1 MSAPASERQDQPTDL
16 IERIRNIVESAALD
30 CDCRNRVDEALE
42 RFVEMEQQR
51 ETRRHLLSSRQHRAA
66 IAALVDL
73 LAELEEIGWQE
84 MDRTVFSEL
93 AHLFEDIAQH
103 ALSGAQQLRQME
115 KDAALRR

>member
-1 MSAPASERQDQPTDL
+1 MSREAPAERADPEDL
-16 IERIRNIVESAALD
+16 IERIRYIVGSAALD
-30 CDCRNRVDEALE
+30 CDCRSRVNEALE
-42 RFVEMEQQR
+42 RFVKMERQR

-66 IAALVDL
+66 IAALVEL

-103 ALSGAQQLRQME
+103 AQSGAQELRQLE
-115 KDAALRR
+115 KTVAP